1 MAINHLV
8 SALGLVGAL
17 LGLGGIVFSQIKP
30 GHSTTTMVLEGAA
43 LLCLIVYLTGNWKRL
58 KTFSSS
64 RSTRLGLNSI
74 LAIVLLTGILT
85 IINFLTIQHGGWWDL
100 SETQHFSLAPQ
111 TLHVLGRLEQDVRI
125 TVFAHEDT
133 EGFRTYRDLLES
145 YMHATP
151 NISVTYVDPEKE
163 PARAREY
170 AISKMNTAVFESG
183 AQTIQVTTP
192 TETQLT
198 NALIR
203 VTKDQFKRLV
213 FLEGHGERQIT
224 DQERGGL
231 SMARVKLEAQGYRI
245 VRGSLRHDP
254 DLLTNTDV
262 LILCGPRQ
270 AFAHEELQ
278 QITRFVADGGRLLVL
293 LDPRTATGLEEWIAQ
308 WGLVLGPGI
317 VVDPVDRIARGSP
330 TALLVRRFTDHPI
343 TREFTTPVL
352 LPVLQPVS
360 FDPSS
365 ATMLTFTS
373 LAQSS
378 EHSWAETDFDPKT
391 APDYEEGQDT
401 KGPFALAGAVARET
415 GTSESTTVPS
425 LVVIGNSAFASN
437 TYIMFPGNT
446 DFWLNTI
453 AWLADESTLIA
464 ISPKGASFA
473 PFIPDPVQEHLL
485 FAVEVFS
492 IPFLLLL
499 LGIAVWRRRQC
510 L

>member
-8 SALGLVGAL
+8 SALGLLGAI
-17 LGLGGIVFSQIKP
+17 LGLGGIVFSQINP
-30 GHSTTTMVLEGAA
+30 GRPATTMLLEGVA
-43 LLCLIVYLTGNWKRL
+43 LLCLIVYFVGNWKRL
-58 KTFSSS
+58 KTFSRS

-74 LAIVLLTGILT
+74 LAIVLMAGILT
-85 IINFLTIQHGGWWDL
+85 IMNFLTIQHGGWWDF
-100 SETQHFSLAPQ
+100 SETKHFSLAPQ

-125 TVFAHEDT
+125 TVFAHENT

-151 NISVTYVDPEKE
+151 HMSVTYVDPEKE

-170 AISKMNTAVFESG
+170 AIARMNTAVFESG
-183 AQTIQVTTP
+183 TQTIQVTTP

-198 NALIR
+198 SALIR
-203 VTKDQFKRLV
+203 VTNDHFKRLV

-224 DQERGGL
+224 DKERGGL
-231 SMARVKLEAQGYRI
+231 STARVKLEAQGYRI
-245 VRGSLRHDP
+245 ARGSLRHDP
-254 DLLTNTDV
+254 TLLTDTDV

-270 AFAHEELQ
+270 AFAHEELRR
-278 QITRFVADGGRLLVL
+278 ITRFVSDGGRLLVL
-293 LDPRTATGLEEWIAQ
+293 LDPRTATGLDEWIAQ

-343 TREFTTPVL
+343 TREFTTPLL
-352 LPVLQPVS
+352 LPVLQSVS

-365 ATMLTFTS
+365 ATNLTFTS

-378 EHSWAETDFDPKT
+378 EHSWAETDFDPQT
-391 APDYEEGQDT
+391 TPDYEEGRDV
-401 KGPFALAGAVARET
+401 KGPFALAGAVARKADAA
-415 GTSESTTVPS
+415 ESTAIPS

-453 AWLADESTLIA
+453 AWLADEGTLIA
-464 ISPKGASFA
+464 ISPKEASFA
-473 PFIPDPVQEHLL
+473 PFIPNPAQEHLL
-485 FAVEVFS
+485 FAVQVFS
-492 IPFLLLL
+492 VPFLLLL
-499 LGIAVWRRRQC
+499 LGITVWRRRRR